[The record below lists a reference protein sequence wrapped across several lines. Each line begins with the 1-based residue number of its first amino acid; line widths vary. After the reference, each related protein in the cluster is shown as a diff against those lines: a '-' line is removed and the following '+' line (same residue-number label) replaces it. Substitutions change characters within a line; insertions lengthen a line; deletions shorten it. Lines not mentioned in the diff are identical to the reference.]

1 MVVVEF
7 EDGNP
12 NGVSRVEAD
21 NWWDCYRLV
30 IGLSVQP
37 TEDDYREM
45 EKITNSNVD

>member
-21 NWWDCYRLV
+21 NWWDCYRLAV
-30 IGLSVQP
+30 WLSVQP
-37 TEDDYREM
+37 TQDDYQEM
-45 EKITNSNVD
+45 VEITNSNVD

>member
-21 NWWDCYRLV
+21 DWWDCYKLV